1 MILGTVNSHREARV
15 PLILLDRNQQTQEIE
30 AVVDTGFNG
39 FLTLPPDS
47 IEELGLKRL
56 GRGRAILA
64 DGSES
69 IFEIFAAAV
78 LWDGQ
83 RRDVEADAAET
94 DALIGMA
101 LLDRYSLHV
110 EVISGGSVTIDSIG

>member
-1 MILGTVNSHREARV
+1 MISGTVNSHWEARL
-15 PLILLDRNQQTQEIE
+15 PLVLVGRNGQTQNVE

-39 FLTLPPDS
+39 FLTLPPDL
-47 IEELGLKRL
+47 IEAMALQRL

-69 IFEIFAAAV
+69 IFDIFAATV
-78 LWDGQ
+78 LWDGA
-83 RRDVEADAAET
+83 RRNVEADAAET

-101 LLDRYSLHV
+101 LLEGYSLQV
-110 EVISGGSVTIDSIG
+110 EVVSGGSVTIDSIG